1 VATAKLL
8 IIDHAVSDLS
18 PVDILVQDAV
28 DATFLSQDIL
38 RLLML
43 ITYSNRL
50 RTVIR
55 QNINWAVLYN
65 FSVIPFAAAG
75 YLELWKAAFGMSMS
89 SLLVMPMPNIF
100 LYLCR

>member
-43 ITYSNRL
+43 ITYSN
-50 RTVIR
+50 R